1 MNPRITKNNSTLFII
16 KKENLEEK
24 KKIEEFLNNQ
34 EILNKTGSYS
44 NVESN
49 EFLKNGK
56 GKIGR
61 YSSLPQTNIIK
72 IPINGKNLILKKINL
87 IKN

>member
-49 EFLKNGK
+49 EF
-56 GKIGR
+56 IE
-61 YSSLPQTNIIK
+61 
-72 IPINGKNLILKKINL
+72 IL
-87 IKN
+87 